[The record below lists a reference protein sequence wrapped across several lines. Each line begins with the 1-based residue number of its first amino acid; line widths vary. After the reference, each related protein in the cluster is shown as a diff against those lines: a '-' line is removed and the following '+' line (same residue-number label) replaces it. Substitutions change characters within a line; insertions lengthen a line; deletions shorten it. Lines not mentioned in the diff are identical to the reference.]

1 MPALRFSVYGPT
13 LLVLHA
19 ETVRQTTG
27 LCAHQV
33 MVQTPRA
40 CFLVSRSVSQ
50 VVGLE
55 DQSAHGKT
63 RNDDK
68 KGQGKAQNL

>member
-13 LLVLHA
+13 LLVLHIEA
-19 ETVRQTTG
+19 VRQTTG
-27 LCAHQV
+27 LCAYLA
-33 MVQTPRA
+33 MAQTPRA
-40 CFLVSRSVSQ
+40 CFRVSRLVSH

-55 DQSAHGKT
+55 DQPAHGKT
-63 RNDDK
+63 RNDEK